1 MLAQSL
7 QIGLS
12 EALLVAAVGLLAG
25 ALGGLLGIGGS
36 VVMIPGLAFAFHNA
50 GPQSQH
56 LFQASAMAVNVVVA
70 APAALTHA
78 RKGAVRREILV
89 RMLVPATVAIVAGVA
104 LANRLDGSM
113 LRKLFAVFLLYVA
126 GMNISRTI
134 RRSPE
139 PTSAQAR
146 ITWARCSVVGAAM
159 GFSAGLLG
167 IGGGILTIPLIQ
179 TICRAPLR
187 QCIGATSA
195 AMCLTA
201 LVGATARIST
211 LSQHGYTATQ
221 ALAVF
226 AALAPTAMGGS
237 WLGARLSHA
246 LPLPVVRAVLVAV
259 MLLAA
264 WRMWAIS

>member
-7 QIGLS
+7 QIGLA
-12 EALLVAAVGLLAG
+12 EGFVVAAVGLLAG

-36 VVMIPGLAFAFHNA
+36 VVMIPGLALAFHEA
-50 GPQSQH
+50 GAQSQH

-78 RKGAVRREILV
+78 RKGAVRSDLLV
-89 RMLVPATVAIVAGVA
+89 RMLPPATLAILAGVA
-104 LANRLDGSM
+104 LANRLDGSL
-113 LRKLFAVFLLYVA
+113 LRRLFAVFLVYVA
-126 GMNISRTI
+126 LMNIGRTI
-134 RRSPE
+134 RRRPE
-139 PTSAQAR
+139 PTVEQAR
-146 ITWARCSVVGAAM
+146 IGWLRCSVVGVAM

-167 IGGGILTIPLIQ
+167 IGGGILTVPLIQ

-201 LVGATARIST
+201 LVGASARIGT
-211 LSQHGYTATQ
+211 IGQHGFTPAQ

-226 AALAPTAMGGS
+226 AALAPTAMAGS

-246 LPLPVVRAVLVAV
+246 LPVAAVRGALVAV